1 MSLRDVLVII
11 RDCAFWLAWG
21 VGLIF
26 LFSGVQDLVYDIG
39 AYSLRLFRRIYYR
52 RRERLTLARLRDREQ
67 QRIAVMVPAWNEG
80 EVVGMMVTN
89 ILERVEYRNYQI
101 FVGTY
106 PNDPRTQDAVNR
118 LAAIHPQIINV
129 VNPKPGPT
137 TKADCLN
144 NVYRTIK
151 LYEEREN
158 INFDIFVM
166 HDSEDVVHP
175 HSFLLYNYLI
185 PRVDAIQLPILPLP
199 TSPSR
204 VVHWTYADEFSETH
218 MKDVPVREKVS
229 GFVPFAGTGTGF
241 SRRAYTTL
249 ELQGRAVFNES
260 SMTEDYSMSKRMR
273 EAGLNI
279 VFVNL
284 VLDGPKRAPWT
295 PLSRRPEFISNW
307 AYFPMD
313 FTRAVRQKT
322 RWIIGISLQ
331 EWEAGGW
338 KGPDGHRADPRM
350 LENLVKDRKVFVSAA
365 TSMLGYVLLGYFLLF
380 YAGERGW
387 VPFQL
392 LPVIDEG
399 STLHRLVL
407 VDTSF
412 MVLRML
418 QRIIFVG
425 MVYGPIAGLLSVPR
439 LAISNIINGI
449 AAYRA
454 LETFA
459 RARQGKTAVKW
470 DNTDHLEGVGS
481 MPSAAAPKLERQ
493 RSDEILPVYEIMGR
507 LNSPIEATVIAGL
520 EAIHIATEG
529 SARDQVLSKM
539 YDLVSHPSTSVRSA
553 LARVMGYL
561 TWPET
566 TLSLLGL
573 LHDHS
578 WVVRANSAKAIL
590 KFPNFEAIVESAL
603 MEHDSLVREVLVRT
617 IEQDEIKQRILL
629 PKLSESSLAGTR
641 TALLSESHIIREIY
655 LRRLGLTWDEFMETE
670 LAAAA

>member
-1 MSLRDVLVII
+1 MTLRDLLVLV
-11 RDCAFWLAWG
+11 RDCTYWLAWT
-21 VGLIF
+21 VGFVF
-26 LFSGVQDLVYDIG
+26 LFSGVQDMVYDIG

-52 RRERLTLARLRDREQ
+52 NRERLSLERLRDREQ

-80 EVVGMMVTN
+80 EVVGMMVKN
-89 ILERVEYRNYQI
+89 ILERVEYRHYMI

-129 VNPKPGPT
+129 VNPKNGPT

-151 LYEEREN
+151 IYEERED
-158 INFDIFVM
+158 INFDIFIM

-175 HSFLLYNYLI
+175 HSFLLFNYLI

-199 TSPSR
+199 APHSK

-241 SRRAYTTL
+241 SRRAFTTL
-249 ELQGRAVFNES
+249 ELQGRAVFNEE

-279 VFVNL
+279 IFVNL
-284 VLDGPKRAPWT
+284 VLEGAKYPFWV

-338 KGPDGHRADPRM
+338 KSNGKRSDPRM
-350 LENLVKDRKVFVSAA
+350 IENLVKDRKVFVSAA
-365 TSMLGYVLLGYFLLF
+365 TAMLGYVLLTYFLLF

-387 VPFQL
+387 VPFQM
-392 LPVIDEG
+392 LPVIVEG

-412 MVLRML
+412 MVLRMV
-418 QRIIFVG
+418 QRIVFVG
-425 MVYGPIAGLLSVPR
+425 MVYGLPAGLLSIPR
-439 LAISNIINGI
+439 LAISNIINGL
-449 AAYRA
+449 AAFRA
-454 LETFA
+454 LHAYA

-481 MPSAAAPKLERQ
+481 MPSAAPPPEKPRIAEDIPNY
-493 RSDEILPVYEIMGR
+493 EILGR
-507 LNSPIEATVIAGL
+507 LGSPLAATVISGL
-520 EAIHIATEG
+520 EAIHIETGESHRNQILA
-529 SARDQVLSKM
+529 KM
-539 YDLVSHPSTSVRSA
+539 YDLVTHENISVRSA

-561 TWPET
+561 RWPET
-566 TLSLLGL
+566 TLSLLEL
-573 LHDHS
+573 LHDRS
-578 WVVRANSAKAIL
+578 WVVRANCAKAIL

-617 IEQDEIKQRILL
+617 IEQDEMKQKILL
-629 PKLSESSLAGTR
+629 PKLSDPNLIGTR
-641 TALLSESHIIREIY
+641 TALLNESPVIREIY
-655 LRRLGLTWDEFMETE
+655 LRRIGLTWDEFLETE
-670 LAAAA
+670 LATV

>member
-1 MSLRDVLVII
+1 MTLRDVLVVV
-11 RDCAFWLAWG
+11 RDCTWWLAWF
-21 VGLIF
+21 VGFVF

-39 AYSLRLFRRIYYR
+39 AYSLRMFRRIYYR
-52 RRERLTLARLRDREQ
+52 GRERLTLERLRDREQ
-67 QRIAVMVPAWNEG
+67 QKIAVMVPAWNEG
-80 EVVGMMVTN
+80 EVVGMMVKN
-89 ILERVEYRNYQI
+89 IIERVEYKNYLV

-106 PNDPRTQDAVNR
+106 PNDAKTQSAVER
-118 LAAIHPQIINV
+118 LCAANPQIINV

-151 LYEEREN
+151 AFEEREE

-199 TSPSR
+199 TSHSR

-249 ELQGRAVFNES
+249 ELQGRPVFNEG

-273 EAGLNI
+273 EAGLSI
-279 VFVNL
+279 IFVNL
-284 VLDGPKRAPWT
+284 VLDGPPRPFWT
-295 PLSRRPEFISNW
+295 PLCRRPEFISNW
-307 AYFPMD
+307 AFFPMD
-313 FTRAVRQKT
+313 FTRSVRQKT

-331 EWEAGGW
+331 EWEEGGW
-338 KGPDGHRADPRM
+338 VPKGGKLDPRM
-350 LENLVKDRKVFVSAA
+350 IENLVKDRKVFVSAGTA
-365 TSMLGYVLLGYFLLF
+365 LLGYVLLTYFLLF
-380 YAGERGW
+380 YAGEKGW

-392 LPVIDEG
+392 LPVIVEG

-407 VDTSF
+407 VDTAF
-412 MVLRML
+412 MVLRMM
-418 QRIIFVG
+418 QRVIFVG
-425 MVYGPIAGLLSVPR
+425 MVYGVAAGLLSIPR
-439 LAISNIINGI
+439 LAISNIINGL
-449 AAYRA
+449 AAFRA
-454 LETFA
+454 LQTFA

-481 MPSAAAPKLERQ
+481 MPSAAPPAAESRRTKE
-493 RSDEILPVYEIMGR
+493 ELPNYEIIGR
-507 LNSPIEATVIAGL
+507 LASPLSATVISGL
-520 EAIHIATEG
+520 EAINAD
-529 SARDQVLSKM
+529 SAGTHREQLLAKM
-539 YDLVSHPSTSVRSA
+539 YDLVYHPNVSVRSA

-561 TWPET
+561 KWPET
-566 TLSLLGL
+566 TLSLLAL
-573 LHDHS
+573 LHDES
-578 WVVRANSAKAIL
+578 WVVRANCANAVL

-617 IEQDEIKQRILL
+617 IEQDEMKQKILL
-629 PKLSESSLAGTR
+629 PKLSDPSLVGTR
-641 TALLSESHIIREIY
+641 TALLNESPVIRELY
-655 LRRLGLTWDEFMETE
+655 LRRIGLTWDEFLQTE
-670 LAAAA
+670 LASV

>member
-1 MSLRDVLVII
+1 MTLRDTLVLV
-11 RDCAFWLAWG
+11 RDCTYWLAWV
-21 VGLIF
+21 VGFVF
-26 LFSGVQDLVYDIG
+26 LFSGVQDMVYDIG

-52 RRERLTLARLRDREQ
+52 QRERLSLERLRDREQ

-80 EVVGMMVTN
+80 EVVGMMVKN
-89 ILERVEYRNYQI
+89 ILERVEYRHYMI

-106 PNDPRTQDAVNR
+106 PNDQRTQDAVNR
-118 LAAIHPQIINV
+118 LTAIHPQIINV
-129 VNPKPGPT
+129 VNPKNGPT

-151 LYEEREN
+151 AYEEREE
-158 INFDIFVM
+158 INFDIFIM

-175 HSFLLYNYLI
+175 HSFLLFNYLI

-199 TSPSR
+199 APASK

-249 ELQGRAVFNES
+249 ELQGKAVFNEE

-279 VFVNL
+279 IFVNL
-284 VLDGPKRAPWT
+284 VLEGANHPFWV
-295 PLSRRPEFISNW
+295 PLCRRPEFISNW

-338 KGPDGHRADPRM
+338 KSNGKRSDPRM
-350 LENLVKDRKVFVSAA
+350 IENLVKDRKVFVSAA
-365 TSMLGYVLLGYFLLF
+365 TAMLGYVLLTYFLLF

-387 VPFQL
+387 VPFQM
-392 LPVIDEG
+392 LPVIVEG

-412 MVLRML
+412 MVLRMV
-418 QRIIFVG
+418 QRIVFVG
-425 MVYGPIAGLLSVPR
+425 MVYGLPAGLLSIPR
-439 LAISNIINGI
+439 LAISNIINGL
-449 AAYRA
+449 AAFRA
-454 LETFA
+454 LQAYA

-481 MPSAAAPKLERQ
+481 MPSAAPPPEKARVAEDIPNY
-493 RSDEILPVYEIMGR
+493 EILGR
-507 LNSPIEATVIAGL
+507 LGSPLAATVISGL
-520 EAIHIATEG
+520 EAIHIDTTEPHR
-529 SARDQVLSKM
+529 SQMLSKM
-539 YDLVSHPSTSVRSA
+539 YDLVTHENISVRSA

-561 TWPET
+561 RWPEM
-566 TLSLLGL
+566 TLSLLAL
-573 LHDHS
+573 LHDRS
-578 WVVRANSAKAIL
+578 WVVRANCAKAVL

-629 PKLSESSLAGTR
+629 PKLSDPSLIGTR
-641 TALLSESHIIREIY
+641 TALLNESPVIREIY
-655 LRRLGLTWDEFMETE
+655 LRRVGLTWDEFLETE
-670 LAAAA
+670 LATV